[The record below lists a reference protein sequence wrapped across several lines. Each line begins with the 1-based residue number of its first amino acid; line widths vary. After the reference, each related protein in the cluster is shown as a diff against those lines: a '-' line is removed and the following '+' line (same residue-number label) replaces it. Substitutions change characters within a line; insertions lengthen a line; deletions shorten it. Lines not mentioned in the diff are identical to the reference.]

1 MSRVFIDTSAIYA
14 VMVDRDMN
22 HESARLTLDGLRDER
37 AQLVTTS
44 FVIQET
50 VALLQ
55 HRVGMQAVR
64 MFFSKIMPSLEI
76 IYVDQDLLRQSV
88 QALLAASRRQ
98 VSLTDWV
105 SITAMREQRIARA
118 FAFDKHFKDQDFEVC

>member
-1 MSRVFIDTSAIYA
+1 
-14 VMVDRDMN
+14 MN
-22 HESARLTLDGLRDER
+22 HESARSTLEGLRDES
-37 AQLVTTS
+37 ALLVTTS
-44 FVIQET
+44 FVVQET

-64 MFFSKIMPSLEI
+64 IFFSNIMPSLEI
-76 IYVDQDLLRQSV
+76 IYVEQDLLQQSV

-105 SITAMREQRIARA
+105 SITAMRKQRIARA
-118 FAFDKHFKDQDFEVC
+118 FAFDKHFQEQGFELC